1 MERKNETK
9 IMSIVIRTTYLWCF
23 LLTVALVTYLG
34 IKNQKERKVK
44 DFFREEV
51 KKECYVEGDK
61 EQKFI
66 CDCFIE
72 EALKHNNPNE
82 LLVKYN
88 KDAFL
93 VIEQI
98 ISDYFNVCLNKYTKA
113 KRKGEI

>member
-9 IMSIVIRTTYLWCF
+9 IMSIVIRTTYLWC
-23 LLTVALVTYLG
+23 LLLMVILMLHLETRNQEERK
-34 IKNQKERKVK
+34 IKNY
-44 DFFREEV
+44 FREEV
-51 KKECYVEGDK
+51 RKECYVEGDK
-61 EQKFI
+61 QMNFI